1 MPMRLHYSY
10 ASPYVRKV
18 MVVAIETGQEDA
30 LELTARKV
38 SPVVPEAEVNRD
50 NPLGKVPCLVT
61 DDGEPLFD
69 SRVICEYL
77 DSRHGGAQLFPA
89 AAPARWTALR
99 RQAQADGILDAGIL
113 ARYEILLRP
122 EERRWPDWVEGQKA
136 KMARALD
143 ALEQEAASFGATV
156 DIGTIA
162 VGCALGWLDFRYA
175 ADDWRAGRPAL
186 AAWFEGFAARPSM
199 TATVPREA

>member
-1 MPMRLHYSY
+1 MRLHYSY

-18 MVVAIETGQEDA
+18 MVVAIETGQRDA
-30 LELTARKV
+30 LELTPRKV
-38 SPVVPEAEVNRD
+38 SPVAPESEVNRD

-61 DDGEPLFD
+61 DDGRALFD

-77 DSRHGGAQLFPA
+77 DSRHDRPKLFPA
-89 AAPARWTALR
+89 GPARWTALR

-113 ARYEILLRP
+113 ARYETLLRP
-122 EERRWPDWVEGQKA
+122 GERRWPDWIEGQKA

-143 ALEQEAASFGATV
+143 ALEGEAESFGETV

-162 VGCALGWLDFRYA
+162 VACALGWLDFRYA
-175 ADDWRAGRPAL
+175 ADDWRAGRPRL
-186 AAWFEGFAARPSM
+186 AAWFDGFAQRPSM
-199 TATVPREA
+199 ADTTPRE

>member
-1 MPMRLHYSY
+1 VRLHYSY

-38 SPVVPEAEVNRD
+38 SPVAPLAEVNRD

-61 DDGEPLFD
+61 DDGQALFD

-77 DSRHGGAQLFPA
+77 DSRHDRPKLFPA
-89 AAPARWTALR
+89 GPARWPALR

-113 ARYEILLRP
+113 ARYETLLRP
-122 EERRWPDWVEGQKA
+122 EERRWPDWIAGQKA
-136 KMARALD
+136 KIARGLD
-143 ALEQEAASFGATV
+143 ALEGEAESFGETV

-175 ADDWRAGRPAL
+175 ADDWPAGRPRL
-186 AAWFEGFAARPSM
+186 AAWFDAFAKRPSM
-199 TATVPREA
+199 ATTVPREA

>member
-1 MPMRLHYSY
+1 MHLHYSY

-18 MVVAIETGQEDA
+18 MVVAIETGQQDA

-38 SPVVPEAEVNRD
+38 VPVAANSEVNRD

-61 DDGEPLFD
+61 DDGQTLFD

-77 DSRHGGAQLFPA
+77 DSLHDGRKLFPA
-89 AAPARWTALR
+89 AGRARWTALR
-99 RQAQADGILDAGIL
+99 RQAQGDGMLDAGIL
-113 ARYEILLRP
+113 ARYETLLRA
-122 EERRWPDWVEGQKA
+122 EERRWPDWVAGQKA
-136 KMARALD
+136 KIARALD
-143 ALEQEAASFGATV
+143 ALESEAASFGDTL

-186 AAWFEGFAARPSM
+186 AAWFGRFAARPSM
-199 TATVPREA
+199 ATTVPREA

>member
-1 MPMRLHYSY
+1 MRLHYSY

-38 SPVVPEAEVNRD
+38 SPVAPLAEVNRD

-61 DDGEPLFD
+61 DDGQALFD

-77 DSRHGGAQLFPA
+77 DSRHDRPKLFPA
-89 AAPARWTALR
+89 GPARWPALR

-113 ARYEILLRP
+113 ARYETLLRP
-122 EERRWPDWVEGQKA
+122 EERRWPDWIAGQKA
-136 KMARALD
+136 KIARALD
-143 ALEQEAASFGATV
+143 ALDGEAESFGEIV

-175 ADDWRAGRPAL
+175 ADDWRAGRPRL
-186 AAWFEGFAARPSM
+186 AAWFDGFAKRPSM
-199 TATVPREA
+199 ATTVPKEA

>member
-1 MPMRLHYSY
+1 MRLHYSY

-18 MVVAIETGQEDA
+18 MVVAIETGQQDA
-30 LELTARKV
+30 LELTPRKV
-38 SPVVPEAEVNRD
+38 VPVAANDEVNRD

-61 DDGEPLFD
+61 DDGQALFD

-77 DSRHGGAQLFPA
+77 DSLHDGPKLFPPA
-89 AAPARWTALR
+89 GPARWTALR

-113 ARYEILLRP
+113 ARYETLLRP
-122 EERRWPDWVEGQKA
+122 EERRWSDWVAGQKA

-143 ALEQEAASFGATV
+143 ALEGEAASFGETL

-162 VGCALGWLDFRYA
+162 LACALGWLDFRYA

-186 AAWFEGFAARPSM
+186 AAWIERFAQRPSL
-199 TATVPREA
+199 ATTLPKEA

>member
-1 MPMRLHYSY
+1 MHLHYSY

-18 MVVAIETGQEDA
+18 MVVAIETGQRDA
-30 LELTARKV
+30 LELTPRKV
-38 SPVVPEAEVNRD
+38 VPVAANDEVNRD

-61 DDGEPLFD
+61 DDGQALFD

-77 DSRHGGAQLFPA
+77 DSRHGGQKLFPA
-89 AAPARWTALR
+89 AGAARWTALR

-113 ARYEILLRP
+113 ARYETLLRP
-122 EERRWPDWVEGQKA
+122 EERRWPDWVAGQKA

-143 ALEQEAASFGATV
+143 GLEGEAARFGDTL

-162 VGCALGWLDFRYA
+162 IACALGWLDFRYA
-175 ADDWRAGRPAL
+175 ADDWRSGRPAL
-186 AAWFEGFAARPSM
+186 AAWFERFAQRPSLA
-199 TATVPREA
+199 ATLPKEA

>member
-1 MPMRLHYSY
+1 MRLHHSY

-18 MVVAIETGQEDA
+18 MVVAIETGQQDE

-38 SPVVPEAEVNRD
+38 SPVAPLAEVIRD

-61 DDGEPLFD
+61 DDGQALFD

-77 DSRHGGAQLFPA
+77 DSRHDRPKLFPA
-89 AAPARWTALR
+89 GPARWTALR

-113 ARYEILLRP
+113 ARYETVLRP
-122 EERRWPDWVEGQKA
+122 EERRWPDWIAGQKA
-136 KMARALD
+136 KIARALD
-143 ALEQEAASFGATV
+143 ALEGEADSFGDTV

-175 ADDWRAGRPAL
+175 ADDWRAARPGL
-186 AAWFEGFAARPSM
+186 AAWFERFAGRPSM
-199 TATVPREA
+199 AGTTPRE

>member
-1 MPMRLHYSY
+1 MRLHYST

-38 SPVVPEAEVNRD
+38 SPVAPAGEVHRD

-61 DDGEPLFD
+61 DDGQALFD

-77 DSRHGGAQLFPA
+77 DSRHDRPKLFPA
-89 AAPARWTALR
+89 GPARWTALR

-113 ARYEILLRP
+113 VRYETMLRP
-122 EERRWPDWVEGQKA
+122 EERRWPEWVEGQKA

-143 ALEQEAASFGATV
+143 ALENEAESFGESV

-175 ADDWRAGRPAL
+175 ADAWRTGRPEL
-186 AAWFEGFAARPSM
+186 AAWFEGFAQRPSM
-199 TATVPREA
+199 ASTMPKE

>member
-1 MPMRLHYSY
+1 MRLHYSY

-18 MVVAIETGQEDA
+18 MVVAIETGQESD
-30 LELTARKV
+30 LDLTPRKV
-38 SPVVPEAEVNRD
+38 SPVAPLGEVNRD

-61 DDGEPLFD
+61 DDGQALFD

-77 DSRHGGAQLFPA
+77 DSRHDRPKLFPA
-89 AAPARWTALR
+89 GPARWPALR

-113 ARYEILLRP
+113 ARYETVLRP
-122 EERRWPDWVEGQKA
+122 EERRWPDWIEGQKA
-136 KMARALD
+136 KIARALD
-143 ALEQEAASFGATV
+143 ALEGEAEGFGDAV

-175 ADDWRAGRPAL
+175 KDDWRAGRPAL
-186 AAWFEGFAARPSM
+186 AAWFERFAKRPSM
-199 TATVPREA
+199 AATVPKEA

>member
-1 MPMRLHYSY
+1 MRLHYST

-18 MVVAIETGQEDA
+18 MVVAIETGQQEA
-30 LELTARKV
+30 LELTARRV
-38 SPVVPEAEVNRD
+38 SPVAPVDEVNRD

-61 DDGEPLFD
+61 EDGQALFD

-77 DSRHGGAQLFPA
+77 DSRHDRPKLFPA
-89 AAPARWTALR
+89 GPARWTALR

-113 ARYEILLRP
+113 ARYETMLRP
-122 EERRWPDWVEGQKA
+122 DERRWPDWVAGQKA

-143 ALEQEAASFGATV
+143 ALEGEAESFGEAV

-175 ADDWRAGRPAL
+175 ADAWRTGRPEL
-186 AAWFEGFAARPSM
+186 AAWFEGFAQRPSM
-199 TATVPREA
+199 ASTMPKE

>member
-1 MPMRLHYSY
+1 VRLHYSY

-38 SPVVPEAEVNRD
+38 SPVAPLAEVNRD

-61 DDGEPLFD
+61 DDGQALFD

-77 DSRHGGAQLFPA
+77 DSRHDRPKLFPA
-89 AAPARWTALR
+89 GPARWPALR

-113 ARYEILLRP
+113 ARYETLLRP
-122 EERRWPDWVEGQKA
+122 EERRWPDWIAGQKA
-136 KMARALD
+136 KIARALD
-143 ALEQEAASFGATV
+143 ALDGEAESFGEVV

-162 VGCALGWLDFRYA
+162 IGCALGWLDFRYA
-175 ADDWRAGRPAL
+175 ADDWRAGRPRL
-186 AAWFEGFAARPSM
+186 AAWFDGFAKRPSM
-199 TATVPREA
+199 ATTVPREA

>member
-1 MPMRLHYSY
+1 VRLHYSY

-18 MVVAIETGQEDA
+18 MGVAIETGQQDA
-30 LELTARKV
+30 LELTPRKV
-38 SPVVPEAEVNRD
+38 VPVAANDDVNRD

-61 DDGEPLFD
+61 DDGQTLFD

-77 DSRHGGAQLFPA
+77 DSLHDGRKLFPA
-89 AAPARWTALR
+89 AGRARWTALR
-99 RQAQADGILDAGIL
+99 RQAQGDGMLDAGIL
-113 ARYEILLRP
+113 ARYETLLRA
-122 EERRWPDWVEGQKA
+122 EERRWPDWVAGQKA

-143 ALEQEAASFGATV
+143 ALEGEAASFGETL

-162 VGCALGWLDFRYA
+162 LGCALGWLDFRYA

-186 AAWFEGFAARPSM
+186 AAWFERFAARPSM
-199 TATVPREA
+199 TTTVPREP

>member
-1 MPMRLHYSY
+1 MQLHYSY

-18 MVVAIETGQEDA
+18 MVVAIETGQQAA
-30 LELTARKV
+30 LELTPRKL
-38 SPVVPEAEVNRD
+38 SPVVEERDVSRD

-61 DDGEPLFD
+61 DDGQALFD

-77 DSRHGGAQLFPA
+77 DSRHAGPKLFPA
-89 AAPARWTALR
+89 AAPARWIALR

-113 ARYEILLRP
+113 ARYETMLRP
-122 EERRWPDWVEGQKA
+122 EERRWQDWVTGQKA
-136 KMARALD
+136 KIARALD
-143 ALEQEAASFGATV
+143 ALEGEAASFGATV

-175 ADDWRAGRPAL
+175 ADAWRSGRPGL
-186 AAWFEGFAARPSM
+186 AAWFEGFAQRPSM
-199 TATVPREA
+199 ATTRPREN

>member
-1 MPMRLHYSY
+1 MQLHYSY

-18 MVVAIETGQEDA
+18 MAVAIETGQQDA
-30 LELTARKV
+30 LELTPRKL
-38 SPVVPEAEVNRD
+38 SPVVEEREVSRD

-61 DDGEPLFD
+61 DDGQALFD

-77 DSRHGGAQLFPA
+77 DSRHAGPKLFPA
-89 AAPARWTALR
+89 AGPARWTGLR

-113 ARYEILLRP
+113 ARYETMLRP
-122 EERRWPDWVEGQKA
+122 EERRWPDWVTGQKA
-136 KMARALD
+136 KIARALD
-143 ALEQEAASFGATV
+143 ALEGEAASFGATV

-175 ADDWRAGRPAL
+175 ADAWRSGRPGL
-186 AAWFEGFAARPSM
+186 ASWFERFASRPSM
-199 TATVPREA
+199 AATVPREN

>member
-1 MPMRLHYSY
+1 MRLHYSY

-18 MVVAIETGQEDA
+18 MVVAIETGQESDVD
-30 LELTARKV
+30 LTPRKV
-38 SPVVPEAEVNRD
+38 SPVAPLGEVNRD

-61 DDGEPLFD
+61 DDGQALFD

-77 DSRHGGAQLFPA
+77 DSRHDRPKLFPA
-89 AAPARWTALR
+89 GPARWPALR
-99 RQAQADGILDAGIL
+99 RQAQADGMLDAGIL
-113 ARYEILLRP
+113 ARYETVLRP
-122 EERRWPDWVEGQKA
+122 EERRWPDWIAGQKA
-136 KMARALD
+136 KIARALD
-143 ALEQEAASFGATV
+143 ALEGEAEGFGDAV

-186 AAWFEGFAARPSM
+186 AAWFERFAKRPSM
-199 TATVPREA
+199 AATVPKEA